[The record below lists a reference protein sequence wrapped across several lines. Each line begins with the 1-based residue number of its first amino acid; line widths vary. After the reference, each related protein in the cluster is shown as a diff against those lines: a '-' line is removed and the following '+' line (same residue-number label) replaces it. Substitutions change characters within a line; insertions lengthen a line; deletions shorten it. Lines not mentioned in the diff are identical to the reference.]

1 MRPMLGS
8 SLLPRLVTVEP
19 TLEKRE
25 KEEQ

>member
-1 MRPMLGS
+1 MLGS